1 VLEVKARISGQL
13 SRDLLEPHRRFV
25 LELAVQAVGHK
36 KADRVLFLFNDLLLV
51 TKPKKKSTTCDFVS
65 DYFLNKLTVMDLPD
79 APGTKSD
86 SRCPPT
92 NILRIEKAH
101 QVSLTE
107 VGSSEPFLVFL
118 AHSAKEKEGFVCE
131 ASKMQQEM
139 EQMVRTQ
146 EEKSQKK
153 PQLKTDDM
161 KLLVSES
168 ARRFNSHLIA
178 QANALPAP
186 EKSDKGPASSPAGS
200 AGGLAVASVPPAA
213 PVEPISATSATGRYG
228 PVV

>member
-1 VLEVKARISGQL
+1 
-13 SRDLLEPHRRFV
+13 
-25 LELAVQAVGHK
+25 
-36 KADRVLFLFNDLLLV
+36 
-51 TKPKKKSTTCDFVS
+51 
-65 DYFLNKLTVMDLPD
+65 M
-79 APGTKSD
+79 
-86 SRCPPT
+86 
-92 NILRIEKAH
+92 
-101 QVSLTE
+101 
-107 VGSSEPFLVFL
+107 FL

-131 ASKMQQEM
+131 VAKMQQEM

-186 EKSDKGPASSPAGS
+186 DKSDKGPASPPS
-200 AGGLAVASVPPAA
+200 APSGGGLAVASVPPAA
-213 PVEPISATSATGRYG
+213 PVEPISPTSATGRYG
-228 PVV
+228 C